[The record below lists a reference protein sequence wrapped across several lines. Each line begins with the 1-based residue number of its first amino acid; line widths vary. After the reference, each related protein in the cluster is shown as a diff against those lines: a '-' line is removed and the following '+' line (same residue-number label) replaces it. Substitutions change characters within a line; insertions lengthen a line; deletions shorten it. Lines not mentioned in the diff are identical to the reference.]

1 MKLSWTKPFCWDV
14 LKETNGNEYKVND
27 FVWKYHE
34 NEWKLIILEQYY
46 HYTLSKK
53 GISNWYLN

>member
-46 HYTLSKK
+46 HYALF
-53 GISNWYLN
+53 